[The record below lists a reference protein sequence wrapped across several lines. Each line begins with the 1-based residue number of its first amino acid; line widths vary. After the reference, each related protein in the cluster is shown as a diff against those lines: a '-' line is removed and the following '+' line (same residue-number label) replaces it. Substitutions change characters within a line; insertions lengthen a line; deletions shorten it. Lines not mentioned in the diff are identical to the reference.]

1 MRAARKN
8 AGRTQECGPHARM
21 RAARKNAGRTQECG
35 PHARMRAARKN
46 AGRTQE
52 CGPHARMRAAQPGKM
67 RAAQPGKMRAAQS
80 GKMRAAQPG
89 KMRAAARPGSGLSL
103 RSPLSLDL
111 VLLSDGCVWTR
122 TVGSCRGR
130 HCPASGCSQ
139 AESDGCRDV
148 QTCTR
153 RPTMAGQGELR
164 PGQRAGDLRAG
175 SARIRPARRPA
186 RSRLS

>member
-1 MRAARKN
+1 MEARGLVGASHSHFGLCCWFEYYSLCEIAFLLPSPPFLRPPPQRRPDDPVHRLGRDPGTGRIRSTLKGG
-8 AGRTQECGPHARM
+8 GRTQECGPHA
-21 RAARKNAGRTQECG
+21 TV
-35 PHARMRAARKN
+35 
-46 AGRTQE
+46 
-52 CGPHARMRAAQPGKM
+52 
-67 RAAQPGKMRAAQS
+67 
-80 GKMRAAQPG
+80 RAAQPG